1 MNSFNKT
8 EDAIFPMQA
17 MLAQGFPCSHFM
29 NMQHNEQGTE
39 CQKHDIVS
47 PFIAFVILNNKNNTI
62 IYFNIPVWQKSLCIK
77 KEDIHM
83 FPNHLIRRPA
93 FQITLRKLMFLLVCY
108 MFFCF
113 GFCSILHLKPSYF
126 YAAYMLFKCINIDIF
141 ILKKKHMQ
149 L

>member
-62 IYFNIPVWQKSLCIK
+62 IYFNIPV
-77 KEDIHM
+77 
-83 FPNHLIRRPA
+83 
-93 FQITLRKLMFLLVCY
+93 
-108 MFFCF
+108 
-113 GFCSILHLKPSYF
+113 
-126 YAAYMLFKCINIDIF
+126 
-141 ILKKKHMQ
+141 
-149 L
+149 